1 MSLKKA
7 EKPQDVLYIKV
18 ASINT
23 ESQKTPAE
31 CRVYSNLNPYGD
43 EHLISDQEHLYM
55 MGFDSDLGGFIPGD
69 D

>member
-31 CRVYSNLNPYGD
+31 CRLYTTLILLDLLGNKSKVQIRFYSSI
-43 EHLISDQEHLYM
+43 H
-55 MGFDSDLGGFIPGD
+55 F
-69 D
+69 

>member
-31 CRVYSNLNPYGD
+31 CRVHRND
-43 EHLISDQEHLYM
+43 HQQSDDQ
-55 MGFDSDLGGFIPGD
+55 D
-69 D
+69 DTNDNWW

>member
-31 CRVYSNLNPYGD
+31 CRIFTMFLNFLR
-43 EHLISDQEHLYM
+43 EVLR
-55 MGFDSDLGGFIPGD
+55 
-69 D
+69 

>member
-31 CRVYSNLNPYGD
+31 CRLLHIHSSVMRQL
-43 EHLISDQEHLYM
+43 H
-55 MGFDSDLGGFIPGD
+55 
-69 D
+69 

>member
-31 CRVYSNLNPYGD
+31 CRIVFLKIGIIKVMNLFTKNF
-43 EHLISDQEHLYM
+43 LN
-55 MGFDSDLGGFIPGD
+55 
-69 D
+69 

>member
-31 CRVYSNLNPYGD
+31 CRLVNAITPAIATTPITTVSNFIFFPFYLLAIASW
-43 EHLISDQEHLYM
+43 LI
-55 MGFDSDLGGFIPGD
+55 
-69 D
+69 

>member
-31 CRVYSNLNPYGD
+31 CRL
-43 EHLISDQEHLYM
+43 LYKTL
-55 MGFDSDLGGFIPGD
+55 DYRNNSQR
-69 D
+69 

>member
-31 CRVYSNLNPYGD
+31 CRFQINRIACNLFGQSTGYRVCRHD
-43 EHLISDQEHLYM
+43 
-55 MGFDSDLGGFIPGD
+55 
-69 D
+69 

>member
-31 CRVYSNLNPYGD
+31 CRLESNSSY
-43 EHLISDQEHLYM
+43 IQQV
-55 MGFDSDLGGFIPGD
+55 I
-69 D
+69 

>member
-31 CRVYSNLNPYGD
+31 CRVITMQSVSLQRQALNRQIL
-43 EHLISDQEHLYM
+43 HRRNK
-55 MGFDSDLGGFIPGD
+55 
-69 D
+69 

>member
-31 CRVYSNLNPYGD
+31 CRAEPSSPSPIACPCVVRYWA
-43 EHLISDQEHLYM
+43 
-55 MGFDSDLGGFIPGD
+55 
-69 D
+69 

>member
-31 CRVYSNLNPYGD
+31 CRFESENYRFYQL
-43 EHLISDQEHLYM
+43 
-55 MGFDSDLGGFIPGD
+55 F
-69 D
+69 

>member
-31 CRVYSNLNPYGD
+31 CRIDIV
-43 EHLISDQEHLYM
+43 
-55 MGFDSDLGGFIPGD
+55 
-69 D
+69 

>member
-31 CRVYSNLNPYGD
+31 CRLNKLLSSKQKTKSVTFY
-43 EHLISDQEHLYM
+43 
-55 MGFDSDLGGFIPGD
+55 
-69 D
+69 

>member
-31 CRVYSNLNPYGD
+31 CRKYTS
-43 EHLISDQEHLYM
+43 I
-55 MGFDSDLGGFIPGD
+55 
-69 D
+69 

>member
-31 CRVYSNLNPYGD
+31 CRIQALNITDKP
-43 EHLISDQEHLYM
+43 IKS
-55 MGFDSDLGGFIPGD
+55 P
-69 D
+69 